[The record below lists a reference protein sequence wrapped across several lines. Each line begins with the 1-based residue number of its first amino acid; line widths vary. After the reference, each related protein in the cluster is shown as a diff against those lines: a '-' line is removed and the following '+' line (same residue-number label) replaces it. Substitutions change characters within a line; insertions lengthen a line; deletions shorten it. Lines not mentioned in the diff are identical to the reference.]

1 MTLYAGVEAGGTK
14 FVCALASGPQQILAE
29 TRFPTTS
36 PGETLRNTLDFF
48 QMHAPAGAIAGLGIA
63 SFGPVD
69 LNPTSATYGHITST
83 PKPGW
88 AWTDILGTL
97 SRNLGVPAAI
107 ETDVNAAALGE
118 HRYGAGQG
126 LDSCLYLTIGTGI
139 GGGGILN
146 GAPLHGLVHPEM
158 GHMRL
163 PRDPARDPFPG
174 ICPYHGDCF
183 EGLASGPALQARWGQ
198 PAETLPEDHPAWA
211 LEAHYIA
218 LALNNLVC
226 ALSPQRII
234 LGGGVMQQS
243 QLFPLIRSELQALL
257 NGYIQSP
264 LLLERMEEYVLP
276 PALGPRA
283 GVLGAI
289 ALAVVL
295 DQTRSTDR
303 VESD

>member
-14 FVCALASGPQQILAE
+14 FVCAVASGPQQILAE
-29 TRFPTTS
+29 TRFPTTD
-36 PGETLRNTLDFF
+36 PGETLRSTLDFF
-48 QMHAPAGAIAGLGIA
+48 QKYAREGPLGGLGVA

-69 LNPTSATYGHITST
+69 LNPRSATYGYITTT

-118 HRYGAGQG
+118 HRYGAGRG

-163 PRDPARDPFPG
+163 PHDRDQDPFAG
-174 ICPYHGDCF
+174 SCPYHGDCF
-183 EGLASGPALQARWGQ
+183 EGLASGPALRARWGQ
-198 PAETLPEDHPAWA
+198 PAETLAEDHPAWE

-226 ALSPQRII
+226 AVSPQRII
-234 LGGGVMQQS
+234 LGGGVMQQG
-243 QLFPLIRSELQALL
+243 QLFPLIRSKLQALL
-257 NGYIQSP
+257 NGYVQSP
-264 LLLERMEEYVLP
+264 LLLERMEEFVVP

-289 ALAVVL
+289 ALAVG
-295 DQTRSTDR
+295 QG
-303 VESD
+303 EAAQ